1 MVSDTG
7 MRRAVRAVLL
17 LWVAAAAPISSLA
30 QAPLAAPL
38 AAPLN
43 APLQPFKTSFSVEW
57 KGINAGTS
65 WLELTQS
72 GPGQYRY
79 VSRNNARGIFRLALP
94 DEITQ
99 TSDFVLENGLV
110 KPVRYRADDGSA
122 DKSRDIS
129 LDFDW
134 SRNRVRGTAEKKAV
148 DLEASPGLQ
157 DGMSVQIALMVDLAA
172 GRSPSMYW
180 MIDKNKLKDYEY
192 RSEGTARIRTT
203 LGELDTVIWSSR
215 RPNSDR
221 ITRVWYAPALGYS
234 PVKAERVR
242 GGKVE
247 VAMTLRSL
255 AR

>member
-1 MVSDTG
+1 LRTLQSMARETAWRVAART
-7 MRRAVRAVLL
+7 ALL
-17 LWVAAAAPISSLA
+17 LFVVAAALISSRAHA
-30 QAPLAAPL
+30 QPD
-38 AAPLN
+38 

-57 KGINAGTS
+57 KGINAGTA
-65 WLELTQS
+65 WLELTQT

-79 VSRNNARGIFRLALP
+79 VSRNNARGIFRLAFP

-99 TSDFVLENGLV
+99 TSDFLLDDGTV
-110 KPVRYRADDGSA
+110 KPLRYRADDGST

-134 SRNRVRGTAEKKAV
+134 TRGRVQGTAEKKRV
-148 DLEASPGLQ
+148 DLEAPAGLQ

-180 MIDKNKLKDYEY
+180 MIDKSKLKDYEY
-192 RSEGTARIRTT
+192 RSDGTARISTV

-221 ITRVWYAPALGYS
+221 ITRVWYAPSLGYS
-234 PVKAERVR
+234 PVKAQRIKA
-242 GGKVE
+242 GSVE

>member
-1 MVSDTG
+1 MARTPAWRVAART
-7 MRRAVRAVLL
+7 AVLL
-17 LWVAAAAPISSLA
+17 FVVAGALIASRADA
-30 QAPLAAPL
+30 QPD
-38 AAPLN
+38 
-43 APLQPFKTSFSVEW
+43 APLQPFKTSFAVEW
-57 KGINAGTS
+57 KGINAGTA
-65 WLELTQS
+65 WLELTQT
-72 GPGQYRY
+72 GPGLYRY
-79 VSRNNARGIFRLALP
+79 VSRNNARGIFRLAFP

-99 TSDFVLENGLV
+99 TSDFVLENGVV
-110 KPVRYRADDGSA
+110 KPLRYRADDGSA

-134 SRNRVRGTAEKKAV
+134 TRKRVQGTAEKKPV
-148 DLEASPGLQ
+148 DLEAPAGLQ
-157 DGMSVQIALMVDLAA
+157 DGMSVQIALMVELVA

-192 RSEGTARIRTT
+192 RDEGKARISTV

-221 ITRVWYAPALGYS
+221 ITRVWYAPSLGFS
-234 PVKAERVR
+234 PVKAQRIR
-242 GGKVE
+242 DGSVE

>member
-1 MVSDTG
+1 MARTPAW
-7 MRRAVRAVLL
+7 RAAARTAVLL
-17 LWVAAAAPISSLA
+17 FVVAGALIASRA
-30 QAPLAAPL
+30 QAQPG
-38 AAPLN
+38 
-43 APLQPFKTSFSVEW
+43 APLQPFKTSFAVEW
-57 KGINAGTS
+57 KGINAGTA
-65 WLELTQS
+65 WLELTQT

-79 VSRNNARGIFRLALP
+79 GSRNNARGIFRLAFP

-99 TSDFVLENGLV
+99 TSDFLLENGVV
-110 KPVRYRADDGSA
+110 KPLRYRADDGSA

-134 SRNRVRGTAEKKAV
+134 TRSRVQGTAEKKPV
-148 DLEASPGLQ
+148 DLEAPAGLQ
-157 DGMSVQIALMVDLAA
+157 DGMSVQIALMVELVA

-192 RSEGTARIRTT
+192 RDEGKARISTV

-221 ITRVWYAPALGYS
+221 ITRVWYAPSLGYS
-234 PVKAERVR
+234 PVKAQRIR
-242 GGKVE
+242 DGSVE

>member
-1 MVSDTG
+1 MQS
-7 MRRAVRAVLL
+7 MARADASRVAARAALL
-17 LWVAAAAPISSLA
+17 LFVVAAALISSMAHA
-30 QAPLAAPL
+30 QPD
-38 AAPLN
+38 

-57 KGINAGTS
+57 KGMNAGTA
-65 WLELTQS
+65 WLELTQT

-79 VSRNNARGIFRLALP
+79 VSRNNARGIFRLAFP

-99 TSDFVLENGLV
+99 TSDFLLENGIV
-110 KPVRYRADDGSA
+110 KPLRYRADDGSA
-122 DKSRDIS
+122 DESRDIS

-134 SRNRVRGTAEKKAV
+134 NRNRVRGTAEKKPV
-148 DLEASPGLQ
+148 DLEASTGLQ
-157 DGMSVQIALMVDLAA
+157 DGMSVQIALIVELAA

-192 RSEGTARIRTT
+192 SSEGTARIRTT

-221 ITRVWYAPALGYS
+221 ITRVWYAPSLGYS
-234 PVKAERVR
+234 PVKAERIR
-242 GGKVE
+242 AGKVE